1 VVLVGELRDLE
12 TIEAALTVAETGHL
26 VFATLHTN
34 SAVQTINRVI
44 DVFPAHQQ
52 AQVRA
57 QLSLVLEGAISQTLL
72 PRLDGKGRVMA
83 CELMIPNPAIRNL
96 IREEK
101 VHQLYSQM
109 QVGQQ
114 KWGMV
119 TLSQALLDLVQ
130 RHLITAETALE
141 AATEPEELRN
151 MLGAKGPTGGPS
163 ARMTLAK

>member
-1 VVLVGELRDLE
+1 
-12 TIEAALTVAETGHL
+12 
-26 VFATLHTN
+26 
-34 SAVQTINRVI
+34 
-44 DVFPAHQQ
+44 
-52 AQVRA
+52 
-57 QLSLVLEGAISQTLL
+57 
-72 PRLDGKGRVMA
+72 MA

-130 RHLITAETALE
+130 RRLISPDAALE

-151 MLGAKGPTGGPS
+151 MLGAKGPTGGPA
-163 ARMTLAK
+163 ARMSLAK

>member
-1 VVLVGELRDLE
+1 
-12 TIEAALTVAETGHL
+12 
-26 VFATLHTN
+26 
-34 SAVQTINRVI
+34 VI
-44 DVFPAHQQ
+44 DVFSAHQQ

-57 QLSLVLEGAISQTLL
+57 QLSLVLEAVLSQTLL
-72 PRLDGKGRVMA
+72 ARSDGRGRVMA

-119 TLSQALLDLVQ
+119 TLSQALLDLVS
-130 RHLITAETALE
+130 RRLITPDSALE
-141 AATEPEELRN
+141 AATEPEELKN
-151 MLGAKGPTGGPS
+151 MLGLKGGNS
-163 ARMTLAK
+163 APAGRVMLAK

>member
-1 VVLVGELRDLE
+1 
-12 TIEAALTVAETGHL
+12 
-26 VFATLHTN
+26 
-34 SAVQTINRVI
+34 
-44 DVFPAHQQ
+44 
-52 AQVRA
+52 
-57 QLSLVLEGAISQTLL
+57 
-72 PRLDGKGRVMA
+72 MA

-130 RHLITAETALE
+130 RRLISPESALE
-141 AATEPEELRN
+141 AATEPEELKQ
-151 MLGAKGPTGGPS
+151 MLGVKQSGSAPAGRLTAAPGG
-163 ARMTLAK
+163 R

>member
-1 VVLVGELRDLE
+1 V
-12 TIEAALTVAETGHL
+12 
-26 VFATLHTN
+26 
-34 SAVQTINRVI
+34 NRVI

-57 QLSLVLEGAISQTLL
+57 QLSLVLEAVISQTLL
-72 PRLDGKGRVMA
+72 ARSDGKGRVMA

-119 TLSQALLDLVQ
+119 TLSQSLLDLVQ
-130 RHLITAETALE
+130 RRLITQETALE
-141 AATEPEELRN
+141 AATEVEELKQ
-151 MLGAKGPTGGPS
+151 MLGVRSGNAGPTG
-163 ARMTLAK
+163 RLASTGGR